1 MKYDHTIKVNG
12 VLYRAGE
19 EVPAL
24 SSKTDSKDFSQYM
37 NEPVMAKEEGYTEE
51 TLNALDEKEIRALA
65 QKLKIYGAKTK
76 SIAELKKMILEK
88 Q

>member
-1 MKYDHTIKVNG
+1 MKYDHTIKLNG

-24 SSKTDSKDFSQYM
+24 SSKTDNKDFSSFM
-37 NEPVMAKEEGYTEE
+37 NEPVKAEEESYTKEQID
-51 TLNALDEKEIRALA
+51 ALDEKDIRALA
-65 QKLKIYGAKTK
+65 QKMKIYGAKTK
-76 SIAELKKMILEK
+76 SIAELRKLILEK